1 MHSWKELAMAPLHLV
16 SSNNYFQSELALN
29 VLINPSLSLLRDAF
43 SSINFSKGLALFLL
57 EALQMSGL
65 WQRKPLEVNTS
76 HSPETGMDF
85 PLP

>member
-1 MHSWKELAMAPLHLV
+1 MAPLHLV

-29 VLINPSLSLLRDAF
+29 VLINPSLSLHSAPLIF
-43 SSINFSKGLALFLL
+43 QKGLTLFLL

-76 HSPETGMDF
+76 HSQETGMDF